1 MQPSNKE
8 TTGNHTEAQYNNRV
22 FKKVLQVDPELAKA
36 LQGLKETS
44 PAADKNTEISL
55 MQLRWE
61 LYEAIDKFGNGL
73 GRDMRLALKMEV
85 ERLFKKYT
93 NS

>member
-1 MQPSNKE
+1 MRKTDDLDE
-8 TTGNHTEAQYNNRV
+8 YQYNNRI
-22 FKKVLQVDPELAKA
+22 FEKVPQVNPELTKA

-44 PAADKNTEISL
+44 PATDKNTETSL

-73 GRDMRLALKMEV
+73 GKAMRLALKMEV
-85 ERLFKKYT
+85 ERLFKEHT